1 MGIEKV
7 EAKLRERQMKANNI
21 PTAKPKTE
29 QDRLMES
36 ARELDRLSKAVGLQS
51 SLEQELNELWKER
64 NRYDK
69 Y

>member
-21 PTAKPKTE
+21 TVTKPKTE

-36 ARELDRLSKAVGLQS
+36 ARELDKLSKSIGLES
-51 SLEQELNELWKER
+51 SLEQELNELWEDTMRKI
-64 NRYDK
+64 
-69 Y
+69 

>member
-21 PTAKPKTE
+21 PTTKPKTE
-29 QDRLMES
+29 QDRLMEA
-36 ARELDRLSKAVGLQS
+36 ARELDKLSKSIGLES
-51 SLEQELNELWKER
+51 SLEQELNELWKEAE
-64 NRYDK
+64 K